1 MTEDSQNLNRTYRD
15 PRGVHV
21 NVIRWEADKQRVV
34 FMIPGYEHECFAP
47 LEQFQKKYTRV
58 L

>member
-1 MTEDSQNLNRTYRD
+1 MTKLNRTYRN
-15 PRGVHV
+15 PRGEVVH
-21 NVIRWEADKQRVV
+21 VIRWEAERQRVV
-34 FMIPGYEHECFAP
+34 FMIPGYEHECFEP